1 MLKGLD
7 HFNIST
13 GDMAATLRF
22 FEDVF
27 GLEARAAPGR
37 DGAVNSW
44 LHDASGHAPVHVNL
58 RESVGGDG
66 VINHVAFACEG
77 YAAMRE
83 RLKARGHAIREFDNR
98 ETTGARQIFVRG
110 PEGALIE
117 LNFSD
122 D

>member
-27 GLEARAAPGR
+27 GLEARPAPGR

-44 LHDASGHAPVHVNL
+44 LHDADGHAPVHVNL
-58 RESVGGDG
+58 REGVAGDG

-77 YAAMRE
+77 FEGMRD
-83 RLKARGHAIREFDNR
+83 RLNAHGLAFRDFDNR

-117 LNFSD
+117 LNFSGD
-122 D
+122 

>member
-13 GDMAATLRF
+13 GNMAATLGF
-22 FEDVF
+22 FETMF
-27 GLEARAAPGR
+27 GLEARPAPGQ

-44 LHDASGHAPVHVNL
+44 LHDASGAAPVHVNL
-58 RESVGGDG
+58 REGVAGDG

-77 YAAMRE
+77 YDAMRK
-83 RLKARGHAIREFDNR
+83 RLTDAGYAIRELDNR
-98 ETTGARQIFVRG
+98 AVSGVRQIFLRG

-117 LNFSD
+117 LNFRGD
-122 D
+122 